1 MANKYKTIR
10 LGLLVFLATQCF
22 GCDVVDPT
30 LVGGS
35 VEEGASA
42 ADLVNASVVVLTTHG
57 YTIVTV
63 DREIGLVTTAWRDAS
78 SFAGQVFLDTSHRT
92 RISVVV
98 DFQANQVNVQMTKQV
113 KEGDNPWRNDD
124 LSGSDH
130 RDAQEILNAI
140 QESVRD
146 M

>member
-1 MANKYKTIR
+1 
-10 LGLLVFLATQCF
+10 
-22 GCDVVDPT
+22 
-30 LVGGS
+30 
-35 VEEGASA
+35 
-42 ADLVNASVVVLTTHG
+42 
-57 YTIVTV
+57 V
-63 DREIGLVTTAWRDAS
+63 DREIGLVTTGWRDAS
-78 SFAGQVFLDTSHRT
+78 SFAGQVFLETSHRT

-113 KEGDNPWRNDD
+113 QEGDNPWRNDD
-124 LSGSDH
+124 LSGSDY